1 MTLVPADVNQDCCKC
16 VARVLGRK
24 EGKDLDIAFLDIG
37 RVCWPLRH
45 AGVASLPRKPS
56 AKNPF
61 PKMVIF
67 SLCSSPILET

>member
-45 AGVASLPRKPS
+45 AGIEVAVPP
-56 AKNPF
+56 
-61 PKMVIF
+61 
-67 SLCSSPILET
+67 C